1 MHPTMQRLRIW
12 DLKVLIH
19 SSDDNLLF
27 IEIAVEKKQII
38 SASRFRCTALPDVLK

>member
-1 MHPTMQRLRIW
+1 MQRLRIW

-19 SSDDNLLF
+19 SSADNLLF

-38 SASRFRCTALPDVLK
+38 CTALPDVLK